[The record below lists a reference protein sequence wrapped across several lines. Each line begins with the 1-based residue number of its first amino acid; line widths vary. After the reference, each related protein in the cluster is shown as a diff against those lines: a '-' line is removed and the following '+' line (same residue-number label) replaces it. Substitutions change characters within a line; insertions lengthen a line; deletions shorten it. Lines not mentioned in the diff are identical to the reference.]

1 MHKDK
6 KKGSAMKFGFI
17 FPGYGGQFVG
27 MAKEF
32 YDHSRIMQEHFE
44 EAANCLDKNFVKL
57 CFASSDST
65 LTELENAYISLFLVS
80 LSLNGILKEQG
91 IIPSLVAGRDIGEYA
106 ALAAVDGI
114 TLPDAVYLLRKYS
127 GLYQEL
133 LDQRKLT
140 AINIFHVEL
149 ETIKKACLECT
160 NGNNLVTIAAYET
173 DEQTLITG
181 TNESINCLKKTIA
194 TLTSIPTTL
203 GEIGGGLHS
212 QLMDDLVKTMKM
224 YLEKVDFKD
233 SQVPFITSVTG
244 QALTSG
250 DAIRAGIM
258 QQIHAPL
265 QWKKVI
271 DAFSF
276 CDVIVIIGPSKEL
289 QKQLETAHPD
299 KKVFTVVTLTDMN
312 ALLTFVGKEPLVFE
326 HENE

>member
-1 MHKDK
+1 
-6 KKGSAMKFGFI
+6 
-17 FPGYGGQFVG
+17 
-27 MAKEF
+27 MAVNLSVWQKSF
-32 YDHSRIMQEHFE
+32 MTILVLCKSTLK

-181 TNESINCLKKTIA
+181 TNESINCLKK
-194 TLTSIPTTL
+194 
-203 GEIGGGLHS
+203 
-212 QLMDDLVKTMKM
+212 QLL
-224 YLEKVDFKD
+224 
-233 SQVPFITSVTG
+233 P
-244 QALTSG
+244 
-250 DAIRAGIM
+250 
-258 QQIHAPL
+258 
-265 QWKKVI
+265 
-271 DAFSF
+271 
-276 CDVIVIIGPSKEL
+276 
-289 QKQLETAHPD
+289 
-299 KKVFTVVTLTDMN
+299 
-312 ALLTFVGKEPLVFE
+312 
-326 HENE
+326 

>member
-1 MHKDK
+1 
-6 KKGSAMKFGFI
+6 MKFGFI

-133 LDQRKLT
+133 LEQRKLT

-149 ETIKKACLECT
+149 ETIKKACLACT
-160 NGNNLVTIAAYET
+160 NGNNLVTVAAYET

-212 QLMDDLVKTMKM
+212 QLMDDLLKTMKM

-276 CDVIVIIGPSKEL
+276 CDVILIIGPSKGL
-289 QKQLETAHPD
+289 QQQLEKAHPD
-299 KKVFTVVTLTDMN
+299 KKVFSLVTLADIN

-326 HENE
+326 NSDE